1 MQYKVIEMTEKEL
14 YFAAESAMKKAYAPY
29 SGYFVGAALLC
40 KNGKIYTGCNVENAS
55 YPAGCCAERTAVFS
69 AVADGERDFV
79 SIMIVGG
86 KNGEIEDYAMPCG
99 ICRQVLSEFC
109 SADFKIFVG
118 ISENDIKEYTLG
130 ELLPFSFDKS
140 RLGE

>member
-14 YFAAESAMKKAYAPY
+14 YFAAESAMEKAYAPY

-79 SIMIVGG
+79 SIMVVGG

-109 SADFKIFVG
+109 GADFTVYVAK
-118 ISENDIKEYTLG
+118 SPEDIREYRLSQ
-130 ELLPFSFDKS
+130 LLPFSFDKS

>member
-14 YFAAESAMKKAYAPY
+14 YSAAESAMKKAYAPY

-40 KNGKIYTGCNVENAS
+40 KNDKIYTGCNVENAS

-69 AVADGERDFV
+69 AVADGERDFA

-86 KNGEIEDYAMPCG
+86 KHGKIEDYAMPCG

-109 SADFKIFVG
+109 GADFTVYVAK
-118 ISENDIKEYTLG
+118 SPEDIREYRLSQ
-130 ELLPFSFDKS
+130 LLPCSFGRDNL
-140 RLGE
+140 R

>member
-1 MQYKVIEMTEKEL
+1 MTEKEL
-14 YFAAESAMKKAYAPY
+14 YYAAEGAMKNAYAPY
-29 SGYFVGAALLC
+29 SGYFVGAALLG
-40 KNGKIYTGCNVENAS
+40 KNGRIYTGCNVENAS

-86 KNGEIEDYAMPCG
+86 KNGATPDYAMPCG

-109 SADFKIFVG
+109 GTDFTVYVAK
-118 ISENDIKEYTLG
+118 SPEDIQEYKLSQ
-130 ELLPFSFDKS
+130 LLPYSFGQDNL
-140 RLGE
+140 R